1 MGRFNDDEAC
11 QRVQRLI
18 IEKAP
23 CMGTDE
29 LAHTVEQILAA
40 THEQQEGTDAAT
52 VREHI
57 TQHMLHPSVR
67 VAGILRS
74 LLDLL
79 NRLQGIL
86 MDSDDDGNAVIDAKN
101 VAVYLKVVAEVMQV
115 YKTGDASR
123 LMFSDSRPLA

>member
-1 MGRFNDDEAC
+1 MHGLTPTCTGRFNNNEAC
-11 QRVQRLI
+11 QRVQLLI
-18 IEKAP
+18 IEKAQ
-23 CMGTDE
+23 CMGTDK
-29 LAHTVEQILAA
+29 LAHTVEQILAT

-79 NRLQGIL
+79 NR
-86 MDSDDDGNAVIDAKN
+86 SWTGNAVIDAKN

-115 YKTGDASR
+115 YKTCNTSS